1 MHGRVRVL
9 TTVRMHVNATQPHS
23 RGNLMIVVPD
33 DAEAGSSDQSALDRA
48 GGRAPNGATTGP
60 TVLRIGLGGALRR
73 KREAAGVTRERAG
86 EAIRASPA
94 KISRLELGRVG
105 FKERDVADLLTCYGV
120 RDTAE
125 RAQFLDLARQA
136 NTPGWWHRYS
146 DLLPSWFETY
156 LGLEQASSVI
166 RNYELQF
173 VPGLLQTRDYA
184 RAVTMLGHTDPV
196 EVERRV
202 ELRML
207 RQALL
212 TSPNAPTLW
221 AVVDEAAL
229 RRSLMSP
236 EQSRAQLSH
245 LIEMNEL
252 PNISLQVAPFSYG
265 GHAAAGGPFAI
276 LRFAEPD
283 LPDIVYLEQLTSAL
297 YLDKRSDVEHYAAV
311 MDRLCAQ
318 VEQPDRTEEILTRIR
333 AEI

>member
-1 MHGRVRVL
+1 M
-9 TTVRMHVNATQPHS
+9 NA
-23 RGNLMIVVPD
+23 VPD
-33 DAEAGSSDQSALDRA
+33 DTDGDPLENPILDLSTAPVPKGS
-48 GGRAPNGATTGP
+48 PTGP

-73 KREAAGVTRERAG
+73 KRESAGVSRERAG

-105 FKERDVADLLTCYGV
+105 FKERDVADLLTAYGV
-120 RDTAE
+120 RDAAE
-125 RAQFLDLARQA
+125 RSEFLDLARQA

-156 LGLEQASSVI
+156 LGLEQAASVI
-166 RNYELQF
+166 RNYEIQF

-184 RAVTMLGHTDPV
+184 RAVTMLGHSDPV

-202 ELRML
+202 ELRMQ
-207 RQALL
+207 RQELL
-212 TSPNAPTLW
+212 SGPRPPTLW
-221 AVVDEAAL
+221 AVIDEAAL
-229 RRSLMSP
+229 RRSLLGPAMNR
-236 EQSRAQLSH
+236 QQLTH
-245 LIEMNEL
+245 LIEMNEQ

-265 GHAAAGGPFAI
+265 GHPAAGGPFAI

-297 YLDKRSDVEHYAAV
+297 YLDKRTDVEHYAAV

-318 VEQPDRTEEILTRIR
+318 VEPPHRTADILTAIR
-333 AEI
+333 AET

>member
-1 MHGRVRVL
+1 
-9 TTVRMHVNATQPHS
+9 
-23 RGNLMIVVPD
+23 MIAVPD
-33 DAEAGSSDQSALDRA
+33 DADAGPFDRSALEPV
-48 GGRAPNGATTGP
+48 GGRSPAGPPSGP

-73 KREAAGVTRERAG
+73 RREAAGVTRERAG

-105 FKERDVADLLTCYGV
+105 FKERDVADLLTAYGV
-120 RDTAE
+120 RDPSE

-136 NTPGWWHRYS
+136 NAPGWWHRYS

-184 RAVTMLGHTDPV
+184 RAVTLLGHSDPV

-202 ELRML
+202 ELRIR
-207 RQALL
+207 RQQLL
-212 TSPNAPTLW
+212 TGPNAPTLW
-221 AVVDEAAL
+221 AVIDEAAL
-229 RRSLMSP
+229 RRTLLAP
-236 EQSRAQLSH
+236 EQSRAQITH
-245 LIEMNEL
+245 LIEMNEQ
-252 PNISLQVAPFSYG
+252 PNISLQIAPFSYG

-276 LRFAEPD
+276 LRFSEPD

-297 YLDKRSDVEHYAAV
+297 YLDKRADVEHYAAV

-318 VEQPDRTEEILTRIR
+318 VEPPDRTEEILTRIR
-333 AEI
+333 AEM

>member
-1 MHGRVRVL
+1 
-9 TTVRMHVNATQPHS
+9 
-23 RGNLMIVVPD
+23 MIVVPD
-33 DAEAGSSDQSALDRA
+33 DAETGSSDQSALDRA
-48 GGRAPNGATTGP
+48 GGRAPKGAPTGP

-73 KREAAGVTRERAG
+73 KREAVGVTRERAG

-120 RDTAE
+120 RDPAE

-136 NTPGWWHRYS
+136 NTPGWWQRYS

-156 LGLEQASSVI
+156 LGLEQAASVI

-202 ELRML
+202 ELRMQ
-207 RQALL
+207 RQELL
-212 TSPNAPTLW
+212 TGAGAPTLW

-229 RRSLMSP
+229 RRSLMGP
-236 EQSRAQLSH
+236 EQSRAQLTH

-276 LRFAEPD
+276 LRFSEPD

-297 YLDKRSDVEHYAAV
+297 YLDKRADVEHYVAV

-318 VEQPDRTEEILTRIR
+318 VEQPERTEEILTRIR

>member
-1 MHGRVRVL
+1 
-9 TTVRMHVNATQPHS
+9 
-23 RGNLMIVVPD
+23 MIVIPD
-33 DAEAGSSDQSALDRA
+33 DADAAPVGPSVLDPVV
-48 GGRAPNGATTGP
+48 GPAPKGTPTGP

-73 KREAAGVTRERAG
+73 RREAAGVSRERAG

-105 FKERDVADLLTCYGV
+105 FKERDVADLLTAYGV
-120 RDTAE
+120 RDPAE
-125 RAQFLDLARQA
+125 RAEFLDLARQA

-156 LGLEQASSVI
+156 LGLEQAASVI

-184 RAVTMLGHTDPV
+184 RAVTMLGHSDPV

-202 ELRML
+202 ELRMQ
-207 RQALL
+207 RQELL
-212 TSPNAPTLW
+212 TGARAPTLW

-229 RRSLMSP
+229 RRSLLGP
-236 EQSRAQLSH
+236 GQSRDQITH

-252 PNISLQVAPFSYG
+252 PQISLQVAPFSYG

-276 LRFAEPD
+276 LRFSEPD

-318 VEQPDRTEEILTRIR
+318 VEPPDRTTEILMAIR
-333 AEI
+333 DEI

>member
-1 MHGRVRVL
+1 MGD
-9 TTVRMHVNATQPHS
+9 
-23 RGNLMIVVPD
+23 LMIVVPD
-33 DAEAGSSDQSALDRA
+33 EADAGSLGHSAA
-48 GGRAPNGATTGP
+48 NPTGVRAPTGAATGP

-73 KREAAGVTRERAG
+73 RREAAGVTREQAG

-120 RDTAE
+120 RDPAE
-125 RAQFLDLARQA
+125 RAQFLELARQA

-156 LGLEQASSVI
+156 LGLEQAASVI
-166 RNYELQF
+166 RSYELQF

-184 RAVTMLGHTDPV
+184 RAVTMLGHSDPV
-196 EVERRV
+196 EIERRV
-202 ELRML
+202 ELRVQ

-212 TSPNAPTLW
+212 TGPHPPTLW

-229 RRSLMSP
+229 RRPLLGP
-236 EQSRAQLSH
+236 EHSRAQIAH

-252 PNISLQVAPFSYG
+252 PHISLQVAPFSYG

-276 LRFAEPD
+276 LRFADPD
-283 LPDIVYLEQLTSAL
+283 LPDIVYLEQLISAH
-297 YLDKRSDVEHYAAV
+297 YLDKRADVEHYVAV
-311 MDRLCAQ
+311 MERLCAQ
-318 VEQPDRTEEILTRIR
+318 VEQPERTEEILTRIR
-333 AEI
+333 SEF